1 MPKVNKNNFFIGKS
15 VLEGF
20 VNPVP
25 GLQKTLWLVFAKT
38 PTNFL

>member
-1 MPKVNKNNFFIGKS
+1 VPKVKKNNFFIGKL

-20 VNPVP
+20 VNPIP

-38 PTNFL
+38 LMNFL